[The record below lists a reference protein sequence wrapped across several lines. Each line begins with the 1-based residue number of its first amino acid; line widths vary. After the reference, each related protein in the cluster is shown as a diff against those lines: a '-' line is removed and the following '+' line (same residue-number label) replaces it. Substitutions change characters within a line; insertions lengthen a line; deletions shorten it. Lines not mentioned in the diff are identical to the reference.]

1 VEALWRTL
9 VADTFLGH
17 HPAPAEC
24 GEQFLSQISAIVGRE
39 TLKARGQREMAASI
53 QPKSWSWKEKL
64 FKLSHLATE
73 KMKTVPWR
81 DLPDD
86 AACWIR
92 LLDREPGDSQYSTST
107 FLVKYEE
114 LLKADKLA
122 TNNVQFSSQFID
134 FRREV
139 NLTVGARRLIT
150 THGKLIGVA
159 PLDSRLGDEV
169 WILAGAS
176 TPFVLRPL
184 DSGHRRLIGD
194 AYIHG
199 TMHGEV
205 ANSGLNFEDIILS

>member
-1 VEALWRTL
+1 
-9 VADTFLGH
+9 
-17 HPAPAEC
+17 
-24 GEQFLSQISAIVGRE
+24 
-39 TLKARGQREMAASI
+39 MAASI
-53 QPKSWSWKEKL
+53 QPKSRSWREKL
-64 FKLSHLATE
+64 LKLSHLAEEMETLS
-73 KMKTVPWR
+73 WR
-81 DLPDD
+81 DLPGD

-92 LLDREPGDSQYSTST
+92 LIDREPGDSRYGTSA

-122 TNNVQFSSQFID
+122 TNTVEFSSHFTD

-150 THGKLIGVA
+150 THGKLIGVV

-199 TMHGEV
+199 MMHGGV
-205 ANSGLNFEDIILS
+205 ANSGLTFEEVILS